1 VADLTG
7 GSYFRAE
14 NADQLL
20 EVFLSLPSQ
29 ITLQKQDLELSFAFS
44 AAGAVLVLLALGL
57 SLRWNRLP

>member
-29 ITLQKQDLELSFAFS
+29 ITLQKQDLELSFACS
-44 AAGAVLVLLALGL
+44 AAAALLVLLAVGL
-57 SLRWNRLP
+57 SMAWNRIP